1 MPLRRGKSNKVISQ
15 NISELEH
22 SKTAAGKKRTHKQNV
37 AIALQQARDTGGGH
51 PKPKSPHGDVADATN
66 KLPYASLGA
75 HPSGMPNR
83 SSPPSGIRHTPT
95 GGRLPDPPFCGR
107 PEGGDPVIQRLANS
121 RSPLGQ
127 ALGNQ
132 MVSHGNAQI
141 ERQRVNLAVRPTSS
155 GGSGPITE
163 GQRRKPG
170 PGTIG

>member
-1 MPLRRGKSNKVISQ
+1 MPLKRGGSKKAISS
-15 NISELEH
+15 NISELVH
-22 SKTAAGKKRTHKQNV
+22 SGRPQKQAV
-37 AIALQQARDTGGGH
+37 AIAMSQARKTKKSGERV
-51 PKPKSPHGDVADATN
+51 PKNPHGDTADATN
-66 KLPYASLGA
+66 KLPYACLGD

-83 SSPPSGIRHTPT
+83 PSPPSGIRPTPT

-127 ALGNQ
+127 ALGNH

-141 ERQRVNLAVRPTSS
+141 ERQRVNLAVRPTGS

>member
-1 MPLRRGKSNKVISQ
+1 MPLKRGGSKKAISS
-15 NISELEH
+15 NISELVH
-22 SKTAAGKKRTHKQNV
+22 SGRPQKQAV
-37 AIALQQARDTGGGH
+37 AIAMSQARKTKKSGERV
-51 PKPKSPHGDVADATN
+51 PKNPHGDVADATN

-83 SSPPSGIRHTPT
+83 PSPPSGIRPTPT

-107 PEGGDPVIQRLANS
+107 PEGGDSVIQRLANS

-127 ALGNQ
+127 ALGNH